1 MIRFR
6 LNATDSKTK
15 ARQGTLELTH
25 GSVETPA
32 FMAVATQGTV
42 KTFTPDEVADLGG
55 QILVANA
62 YHLYLRPGVEVIQQA
77 GGVSKFMGWNRP
89 ILTDSG
95 GFQIYSLTGLGK
107 ITDEGVTFQ
116 SHIDGSRHTFTPEK
130 VVEIQRA
137 LDSDIWMVLDQPI
150 GYPAERPLAVRSLER
165 TTLWAKRSVEANE
178 RVTGTGVTGGVT
190 GVTGRLFGII
200 QGATYDDLRERSA
213 KEITALPFA
222 GFAIG
227 GLCLGEPPELTYRII
242 DNVEPMLPKDR
253 IRYVMGAGYPA
264 DLLQM
269 VARGADLFDCVL
281 PTRNGRTG
289 SAFTRQG
296 QINLRN
302 ACYKD
307 DLRPIEEG
315 CACPACQKYTRAFL
329 RHLFMAD
336 EILGPR
342 LLSIHNLH
350 LFHTLMREMREAIG
364 QGRFSEYRNQRLE
377 GLKSGAQEVAG

>member
-1 MIRFR
+1 MIRFTI
-6 LNATDSKTK
+6 NHTDSQSR
-15 ARQGTLELTH
+15 AREGTLELVH
-25 GSVETPA
+25 GSVETPT

-42 KTFTPDEVADLGG
+42 KTFTPCEVASLGG

-62 YHLYLRPGVEVIQQA
+62 YHLYLRPGVEVIQKA
-77 GGVSKFMGWNRP
+77 GGVAKFMGWNRP
-89 ILTDSG
+89 VLTDSG

-116 SHIDGSRHTFTPEK
+116 SHIDGSKHTFTPEK

-150 GYPAERPLAVRSLER
+150 GYPAEYPAAVRSLER
-165 TTLWAKRSVEANE
+165 TTLWAKRSLEVKTA
-178 RVTGTGVTGGVT
+178 GHC
-190 GVTGRLFGII
+190 LFGIV

-222 GFAIG
+222 GFALG

-242 DNVEPMLPKDR
+242 DNIEPLLPKDKV
-253 IRYVMGAGYPA
+253 RYVMGAGYPA
-264 DLLQM
+264 DLLET
-269 VARGADLFDCVL
+269 VSRGMDLFDCVL

-289 SAFTRQG
+289 SAFTKKG

-302 ACYKD
+302 AQYKD
-307 DLRPIEEG
+307 DLRPVEEG
-315 CACPACQKYTRAFL
+315 CSCPTCQEYTRAFI
-329 RHLFMAD
+329 RHLFIAD
-336 EILGPR
+336 EILGAR

-350 LFHTLMREMREAIG
+350 FFYTLMSEIRSSIG
-364 QGRFSEYRNQRLE
+364 KGRFTEYKSQKLE
-377 GLKSGAQEVAG
+377 ELKSGAQEVAG

>member
-1 MIRFR
+1 MIKFKI
-6 LNATDSKTK
+6 NAVDSKTM
-15 ARQGTLELTH
+15 ARQGTLELAH

-42 KTFTPDEVADLGG
+42 KTFTPCEVASLGG

-62 YHLYLRPGVEVIQQA
+62 YHLYLRPGVEVIQKA
-77 GGVSKFMGWNRP
+77 GGVAKFMGWNRP
-89 ILTDSG
+89 VLTDSG

-116 SHIDGSRHTFTPEK
+116 SHIDGSKHTFTPEK
-130 VVEIQRA
+130 VVQIQQA

-150 GYPAERPLAVRSLER
+150 GYPAERPAALRSLER
-165 TTLWAKRSVEANE
+165 TTLWAERSLG
-178 RVTGTGVTGGVT
+178 RVTGTGVTGC
-190 GVTGRLFGII
+190 LFGII

-213 KEITALPFA
+213 REITALPFA
-222 GFAIG
+222 GFALG

-242 DNVEPMLPKDR
+242 DNIEPLLPEDKV
-253 IRYVMGAGYPA
+253 RYVMGAGYPA
-264 DLLQM
+264 DLLEM
-269 VARGADLFDCVL
+269 VSRGMDLFDCVL

-289 SAFTRQG
+289 SAFTKKG

-302 ACYKD
+302 ARYKD
-307 DLRPIEEG
+307 DLRPVEEG
-315 CACPACQKYTRAFL
+315 CSCPTCQKYTRAFL

-350 LFHTLMREMREAIG
+350 FFYTLMEEIRSSIG
-364 QGRFSEYRNQRLE
+364 KGRFTEYKSQRLE
-377 GLKSGAQEVAG
+377 ELKSGAQEVAG

>member
-1 MIRFR
+1 MIRFTINSADLHTR
-6 LNATDSKTK
+6 
-15 ARQGTLELTH
+15 ARQGTLELVH

-42 KTFTPDEVADLGG
+42 KTFTPCEIASLGG
-55 QILVANA
+55 QILVANT
-62 YHLYLRPGVEVIQQA
+62 YHLYLRPGVGIIQKA

-89 ILTDSG
+89 VLTDSG
-95 GFQIYSLTGLGK
+95 GFQIYSLTGLGR

-130 VVEIQRA
+130 VVQIQQA

-150 GYPAERPLAVRSLER
+150 GYPAEYPAAVRSLER
-165 TTLWAKRSVEANE
+165 TTLWAKRSLEASPANHN
-178 RVTGTGVTGGVT
+178 
-190 GVTGRLFGII
+190 LFGII
-200 QGATYDDLRERSA
+200 QGATYDDLRKRSVR
-213 KEITALPFA
+213 EITALPFR

-242 DNVEPMLPKDR
+242 DNIEPLLPKDK

-264 DLLQM
+264 DLLEM
-269 VARGADLFDCVL
+269 VSRGMDLFDCVL

-289 SAFTRQG
+289 SAFTRKG

-302 ACYKD
+302 ARYKD
-307 DLRPIEEG
+307 DLRPVEEG
-315 CACPACQKYTRAFL
+315 CSCPTCQEYTRAFI
-329 RHLFMAD
+329 RHLLIAD
-336 EILGPR
+336 EILGAR

-350 LFHTLMREMREAIG
+350 FFYTMMEEIRSSIG
-364 QGRFSEYRNQRLE
+364 DGRFPEYKSQRLE
-377 GLKSGAQEVAG
+377 ELKSGVKEVAG

>member
-1 MIRFR
+1 VIKFTI
-6 LNATDSKTK
+6 NSTDLHTR
-15 ARQGTLELTH
+15 ARQGTLHLAH
-25 GSVETPA
+25 GTVETPA
-32 FMAVATQGTV
+32 FMAVATQATV
-42 KTFTPDEVADLGG
+42 KTFTPDEVAGLGG

-62 YHLYLRPGVEVIQQA
+62 YHLYLRPGVQVIQQA
-77 GGVSKFMGWNRP
+77 GGLSRFMGWNRP
-89 ILTDSG
+89 VLTDSG
-95 GFQIYSLTGLGK
+95 GFQVYSLTGLGK

-130 VVEIQRA
+130 VVEIQKA

-150 GYPAERPLAVRSLER
+150 GYPAEYPAAVRSLER
-165 TTLWAKRSVEANE
+165 TTLWAKRSLEASPANHN
-178 RVTGTGVTGGVT
+178 
-190 GVTGRLFGII
+190 LFGII
-200 QGATYDDLRERSA
+200 QGATYDDLRERSTR
-213 KEITALPFA
+213 EITALPFA

-242 DNVEPMLPKDR
+242 DNIEPMLPKDK
-253 IRYVMGAGYPA
+253 IRYVMGAGYPE
-264 DLLQM
+264 DLLEM
-269 VARGADLFDCVL
+269 VGRGMDIFDCVL

-289 SAFTRQG
+289 SAFTRKG

-307 DLRPIEEG
+307 DLRPIEKG
-315 CACPACQKYTRAFL
+315 CSCPACQNYTRAFL
-329 RHLFMAD
+329 RHLFMSD

-350 LFHTLMREMREAIG
+350 FFYALMREIREAIG

-377 GLKSGAQEVAG
+377 ELESGAQEVAG